1 MPAMFDLP
9 PRRRAGVCPSP
20 RNSPAC
26 ETSRLAQRKTAP
38 DEIVCATPGSLLI
51 KSLRGHKHQRGTAM
65 NQQTTVEPAVN
76 DAMSSVQSLVHDGM
90 TQMNSATKGIV
101 HTVFDLS
108 VQAMQQYQRLTEQNL
123 EFCSDIQDAL
133 LKNAQQIR
141 ETNLKLWASTPIG
154 EWFEPGRSTRN

>member
-1 MPAMFDLP
+1 MP
-9 PRRRAGVCPSP
+9 
-20 RNSPAC
+20 
-26 ETSRLAQRKTAP
+26 P

-51 KSLRGHKHQRGTAM
+51 KSLRGYEHERGTAM

-76 DAMSSVQSLVHDGM
+76 DAMSSVQGLVHDGM

-101 HTVFDLS
+101 HTIFDIS

-123 EFCSDIQDAL
+123 ELCGDMQDAL

-141 ETNLKLWASTPIG
+141 ETNLKLWASMPMG
-154 EWFEPGRSTRN
+154 EWFEMNRH

>member
-1 MPAMFDLP
+1 MP
-9 PRRRAGVCPSP
+9 
-20 RNSPAC
+20 
-26 ETSRLAQRKTAP
+26 P

-51 KSLRGHKHQRGTAM
+51 KSLRGYEHERGTAM

-76 DAMSSVQSLVHDGM
+76 DAMSSVQGLVHDGM

-101 HTVFDLS
+101 HTIFDIS

-123 EFCSDIQDAL
+123 DLCGDLQDAF

-141 ETNLKLWASTPIG
+141 ETNLKLWAATPMG